1 MPRATIPYEDLQA
14 ELERMF
20 PWPTCRVRLR
30 RPKRDNNVKAPTTIY
45 DRTGGNFKKIGYRCE
60 IFIEMFTGL
69 SEDLET
75 TRWDRQRMT
84 VLVRA

>member
-14 ELERMF
+14 VLEDMF

-30 RPKRDNNVKAPTTIY
+30 RPNRNNDVKAPTTIY
-45 DRTGGNFKKIGYRCE
+45 DRTGGNFKRIGYRCE
-60 IFIEMFTGL
+60 IFIEMFVGL
-69 SEDLET
+69 SDDLET

-84 VLVRA
+84 VLVRV